1 MFYPGCVEVFDQ
13 YEGDEDDIIEFVD
26 ENYKTMPD
34 DATLNTVREIEGV
47 AVNEFKHVDV
57 KEFVDD
63 EMAEHEELNK
73 LRRDKP
79 QPLYTKLKDPCEV
92 INNGNS

>member
-1 MFYPGCVEVFDQ
+1 MIINELSDASEVT
-13 YEGDEDDIIEFVD
+13 EFVFPEGE
-26 ENYKTMPD
+26 ENKTLD
-34 DATLNTVREIEGV
+34 TVKEIEGV
-47 AVNEFKHVDV
+47 EVNEFKHVDV

-73 LRRDKP
+73 LRKVKS